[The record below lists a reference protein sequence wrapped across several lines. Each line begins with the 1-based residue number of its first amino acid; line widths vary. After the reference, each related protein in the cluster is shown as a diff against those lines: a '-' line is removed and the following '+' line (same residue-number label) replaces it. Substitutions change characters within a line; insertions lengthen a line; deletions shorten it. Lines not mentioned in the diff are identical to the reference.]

1 VSSEQDVTPEVA
13 EATAPPPKQGRGLS
27 SRWFLIIG
35 AIIVFNIIALI
46 LVPPF
51 PKEGAPGDVCAFPVC
66 FIEGT
71 LEFPAPHVVW
81 APEGSTPPP
90 ANELIT
96 FYPSISSTIL
106 TMWIVMAI
114 VLLVSFLMV
123 RGSKLI
129 PGRAQ
134 NVFEWFYEFL
144 SDFGLGIA
152 GPAAKPYIPLFIA
165 FFLLIL
171 FCNWSG
177 LIPPVG
183 RIEQLRA
190 PTSDVNIT
198 LGLALVS
205 FIYFEFQGF
214 RRLGVGGYLGKFFPL
229 YEFKHGIGA
238 GGIAL
243 FVGLVELM
251 LEFVKPIT
259 LSMRLFGNIYGGE
272 VALGVIT
279 ALTIAFVPVG
289 LLGLEVMLNA
299 IQALIFSILTLIFIV
314 LAIES
319 HEHEEGEVAE
329 EALDAIRG
337 SEPPQLQPAH

>member
-1 VSSEQDVTPEVA
+1 MSSEQQATPQVA
-13 EATAPPPKQGRGLS
+13 EATIEEPRSRRGLS
-27 SRWFLIIG
+27 SRWFLLIG

-51 PKEGAPGDVCAFPVC
+51 PKGGNPGDECAFPVC
-66 FIEGT
+66 FINGT

-81 APEGSTPPP
+81 APTSEPPP
-90 ANELIT
+90 SDLIV

-114 VLLVSFLMV
+114 VLVAVILMTRGRKLV
-123 RGSKLI
+123 
-129 PGRAQ
+129 PGGAQ
-134 NVFEWFYEFL
+134 NAFEAFYEFL
-144 SDFGLGIA
+144 SDFGVSIA
-152 GPAAKPYIPLFIA
+152 GAAARPYVPLFAA
-165 FFLLIL
+165 FFILIL

-183 RIEQLRA
+183 RIEELRA

-198 LGLALVS
+198 IGLALVS
-205 FIYFEFQGF
+205 FLYFEFQGF
-214 RRLGVGGYLGKFFPL
+214 RKLGVGGYLGKFFPL
-229 YEFKHGIGA
+229 YEFRKGIGA

-251 LEFVKPIT
+251 LEFVKPVT

-279 ALTIAFVPVG
+279 ALTIAFIPVG

-299 IQALIFSILTLIFIV
+299 IQALIFSVLTLIFIT

-319 HEHEEGEVAE
+319 HEHEEGHVAE
-329 EALDAIRG
+329 EALETLHGSDA
-337 SEPPQLQPAH
+337 SSLQPAH